1 MTSDAKTIFAP
12 ISYDLIQNTP
22 SSNEIV
28 GRLVSGDIKIVR
40 LFACETGL
48 FARVRDEIMAVVT
61 TGGGQTLDP
70 GHPTFDYITKWD
82 PSWKPKPNS
91 ITQYSLL
98 NSKHDLSFFGE
109 DHHWY
114 PGRRLNPRL
123 RAVPEFV
130 ATYFGESE
138 LQNCRI
144 QAIAGGGELGLH
156 RERIV
161 AIPRR
166 EQHYKLRFH
175 LPIVTNAGVSF
186 PMESEQ
192 FRMAAG
198 AVYLFNQ
205 SCLHGVANEGDA
217 LRVHL
222 VFDCYLNDHIVQG
235 LIAPAVSGASTMT
248 AARV

>member
-1 MTSDAKTIFAP
+1 MVTDSKSIFAP

-22 SSNEIV
+22 SSNETI
-28 GRLVSGDIKIVR
+28 GRLVSGDITIAR
-40 LFACETGL
+40 LFACAPEL
-48 FARVRDEIMAVVT
+48 FARVRNEVMAVVT

-82 PSWKPKPNS
+82 PSWKPKPNT

-114 PGRRLNPRL
+114 PERSLDPRL

-130 ATYFGESE
+130 RTYFKDSE
-138 LQNCRI
+138 LQNFRI
-144 QAIAGGGELGLH
+144 QAIAGGGELGMH

-175 LPIVTNAGVSF
+175 LPIVTNPRVSF
-186 PMESEQ
+186 VMEGEH
-192 FRMAAG
+192 FRMEAG
-198 AVYLFNQ
+198 AVYIFNQ
-205 SCLHGVANEGDA
+205 SCLHGVANEGDE

-222 VFDCYLNDHIVQG
+222 VFDAYLNDYLVQE
-235 LIAPAVSGASTMT
+235 LIAPAVSGTTAVTAS
-248 AARV
+248 RG